1 MIFDILGE
9 FISWAGRWIQ
19 MHEFFFWWVGILSLM
34 MFVGTLGA
42 LALIVVKL
50 PQDHFVVRRKR
61 PLIPIQH
68 RAGRVGYRLF
78 KNGVGIFFILA
89 GLIMLVLP
97 GQGLVAL
104 LVGMSLTDFPGRD
117 RLVGAIMRQ
126 KRVLGSANW
135 LRAKFDRPPLK
146 SP

>member
-1 MIFDILGE
+1 MSRVE
-9 FISWAGRWIQ
+9 QWIGL
-19 MHEFFFWWVGILSLM
+19 HEQLFWWVGLLSLVL
-34 MFVGTLGA
+34 FVGTLGV
-42 LALIVVKL
+42 LGLIVVKL
-50 PQDHFVVRRKR
+50 PQDHFVSGRKR
-61 PLIPIQH
+61 PIIPIQH

-117 RLVGAIMRQ
+117 RLVRAIMRQ

-135 LRAKFDRPPLK
+135 LRAKCNRPPLK